1 VTRWLHTTFQPF
13 RALGAFSVLW
23 LVSLAI
29 GIAIATVSF
38 THVARNVLDRLALPK
53 ANQIY
58 VITRESP
65 SLNRQGLSKGLI
77 QEIREVQHIDAAGAI
92 STQQRLSAQGV
103 PTIQVRQLNV
113 MPHYFR
119 LLSVKPL
126 LGERLDASDA
136 DSEQVMISHALW
148 QGSFKSDP
156 AILSRIIEIGG
167 EPKRIKGVLPAVMRR
182 VADEDIFAVS
192 LFDNMQLDGEFSFR
206 VIARRYKNLSE
217 SAFQKTL
224 DQALASRRART
235 DKVYSANTTLRAE
248 TLKTARTLE
257 VRDSLAPIL
266 SLVALLL
273 LLMACNAASLFAV
286 SVLER
291 IHGLAIE
298 SALGA
303 TLMRLLRQILWQSFV
318 FTLVAAVIAAPLCP
332 LLFAAARTYFL
343 EGVALQVPVE
353 FDWRIWVGVTLIFA
367 ALNAL
372 AAFLP
377 SAVILSKSSLNR
389 TDRTLVTTQGARF
402 ARMALAFQLIG
413 ASAVILLAML
423 LLRSLS
429 TLNAIHPGFELPR
442 LLTASLVLPNRSDT
456 GKYEKDAAAHVANL
470 EFLDGLR
477 KSLGKIEG
485 VHAISFASEA
495 PLLPGR
501 SLSFELRL
509 EGIALEEKAEP
520 IVNLHAIDEQYAQ
533 ALKLELA
540 LGRLPRFQ
548 AETAEQEAAVNE
560 AYVRRYGA
568 QQNVIGRRIEGRNVR
583 IVGVLKDFKQVSL
596 AREAQ
601 PAMYVPMALDFLN
614 EVKVLVRVDDGF
626 ALNSAT
632 SLALGQTISERVHDL
647 EPNVPVSE
655 FKSGE
660 LLRSESLRDRIGL
673 SRVLW
678 LFSVLSIL
686 TATLGLF
693 SLGAYSVT
701 KRRREFGLRAAFG
714 ATPYLLMRQVMTE
727 NLRFCGYCVAAGL
740 VIGSFLSN
748 LMSAKLYR
756 ITWTD
761 GVSLLVTL
769 SIMIAVCLLAALWPA
784 WRASRV
790 TPTKNLRVS

>member
-23 LVSLAI
+23 LISLAI

-38 THVARNVLDRLALPK
+38 THVARNLLDRLALPK
-53 ANQIY
+53 ADQIY
-58 VITRESP
+58 VITRESQ
-65 SLNRQGLSKGLI
+65 SFSQQGLSKGLI
-77 QEIREVQHIDAAGAI
+77 DEIREVQHIDAAGAI
-92 STQQRLSAQGV
+92 SAQQRLSAELI

-119 LLSVKPL
+119 LLSVKPF
-126 LGERLDASDA
+126 LGERLDATDA
-136 DSEQVMISHALW
+136 DSNQVMISYALW
-148 QGSFKSDP
+148 QTSFKADP
-156 AILSRIIEIGG
+156 KILTRAIEIGG
-167 EPKRIKGVLPAVMRR
+167 ETKQIKGVLPPVMRR
-182 VADEDIFAVS
+182 VADEDVFAVS
-192 LFDNMQLDGEFSFR
+192 LFDNVSQDGEFNFR
-206 VIARRYKNLSE
+206 VIARRYKNLSA
-217 SAFQKTL
+217 SAFQKAL
-224 DQALASRRART
+224 DQALSARRART
-235 DKVYSANTTLRAE
+235 DKVYSASTILRAE

-257 VRDSLAPIL
+257 VRDRLAPIL

-291 IHGLAIE
+291 VHSLAIE

-303 TLMRLLRQILWQSFV
+303 TLMRLLRQILWQSLV
-318 FTLVAAVIAAPLCP
+318 FTAVASVIAAPLCP

-343 EGVALQVPVE
+343 EGVALQVQVG
-353 FDWRIWVGVTLIFA
+353 FDWRIWIGVTLLFA
-367 ALNAL
+367 ALNAI
-372 AAFLP
+372 AAFVP
-377 SAVILSKSSLNR
+377 AAVILSKSSLNR

-413 ASAVILLAML
+413 ASAVILLSML
-423 LLRSLS
+423 LLRSLT
-429 TLNAIHPGFELPR
+429 TLNSIHPGFELPR
-442 LLTASLVLPNRSDT
+442 LLTASLVLPNRTDT
-456 GKYEKDAAAHVANL
+456 GKSEKDAAAHVANL
-470 EFLDGLR
+470 EFLD
-477 KSLGKIEG
+477 SLHKQLSKIEG

-501 SLSFELRL
+501 GLSFELRL
-509 EGIALEEKAEP
+509 EDIALEPSAEP
-520 IVNLHAIDEQYAQ
+520 IVSLLAIDEQYVS

-540 LGRLPRFQ
+540 QGRLPRFQ
-548 AETAEQEAAVNE
+548 ADSAEQEAAVND
-560 AYVRRYGA
+560 AYVQRFGA
-568 QQNVIGRRIEGRNVR
+568 KQDVIGRRIAGRNVR
-583 IVGVLKDFKQVSL
+583 IVGVLKNFRQHSL
-596 AREAQ
+596 ASEAK

-626 ALNSAT
+626 ELNRST
-632 SLALGQTISERVHDL
+632 SLALGQAITERVHDL

-655 FKSGE
+655 FRNGE
-660 LLRSESLRDRIGL
+660 LLRAQSLRDRIGL

-678 LFSVLSIL
+678 LFSLLSIL

-714 ATPYLLMRQVMTE
+714 ATPRLLMRQVMTE

-740 VIGSFLSN
+740 IIGSFLSN
-748 LMSAKLYR
+748 LMSSKLYR
-756 ITWTD
+756 VTWTD
-761 GVSLLVTL
+761 GISLSVTL
-769 SIMIAVCLLAALWPA
+769 AIMIAVCLLAALLPA

-790 TPTKNLRVS
+790 TPTKNLRAA